1 MNRTFSARI
10 VCPRQLFVGFLFA
23 CLSNF
28 CFAGWEEV
36 TATTAQLKKQFS
48 AVATKSLATDSPNQL
63 KRKPTPR
70 VSQFLSELGTAEARA
85 MLGAF
90 NASYSIIKKRKT
102 ALFLP
107 KKAKTKVSLTAFRLL
122 MWSSSFRSTSY
133 EKISRIRALN
143 RSLLRVVLTA
153 S

>member
-28 CFAGWEEV
+28 SFAGWEEA

-90 NASYSIIKKRKT
+90 NASYSIIKKKEDGFI
-102 ALFLP
+102 L
-107 KKAKTKVSLTAFRLL
+107 AKESQNKGVANGVS
-122 MWSSSFRSTSY
+122 
-133 EKISRIRALN
+133 
-143 RSLLRVVLTA
+143 VVDV
-153 S
+153 